1 MQYQRCSVLP
11 TIKLERNIGVM
22 GMDIHLL
29 TCSMGGAAAGS
40 RVTLSSERTA

>member
-1 MQYQRCSVLP
+1 MRYQRCSLLP
-11 TIKLERNIGVM
+11 TIKLEQNIGVM

-29 TCSMGGAAAGS
+29 TCPVGGAAGGS